1 MKKGKLLRNAFVIA
15 LIAWIVMLVKQ
26 QINIKEYQD
35 ENNVLSS
42 KIEVAEDE

>member
-1 MKKGKLLRNAFVIA
+1 MWEFFNRIGVHMKKGKLLRNAFVIA

-35 ENNVLSS
+35 EINV
-42 KIEVAEDE
+42 